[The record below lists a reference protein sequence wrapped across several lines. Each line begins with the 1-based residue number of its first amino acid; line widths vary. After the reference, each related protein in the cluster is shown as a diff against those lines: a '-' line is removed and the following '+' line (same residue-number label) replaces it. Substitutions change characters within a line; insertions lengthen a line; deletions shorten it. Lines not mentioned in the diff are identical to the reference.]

1 MIRMLGIIENQP
13 LGVTKATWDTLKT
26 DFQKKLGLGEASSKE
41 EMQKKIRDQEQKI
54 KDLETLKRDV
64 ATQNSSNYYSSKIL
78 SAKAKLDQM
87 KKSKV
92 LQGEGMDP
100 VGSED
105 GDIDNDGDSDS
116 SDDYLANR
124 RKKIGKAMK
133 KESLQQL
140 VKEEYV
146 KIQKE
151 AMESAPKIEKKLKE
165 CREKMVVDFFK
176 RENVGTTKEAVLEKR
191 IQVNTVA
198 EMIDV
203 PVNEL
208 ILYFLNNVK
217 TMNERQLI
225 EYRLGHVYF
234 YAS

>member
-13 LGVTKATWDTLKT
+13 LGVKKATWDQLKT
-26 DFQKKLGLGEASSKE
+26 DFQKKVGL
-41 EMQKKIRDQEQKI
+41 
-54 KDLETLKRDV
+54 
-64 ATQNSSNYYSSKIL
+64 
-78 SAKAKLDQM
+78 
-87 KKSKV
+87 
-92 LQGEGMDP
+92 GEGMDP

-124 RKKIGKAMK
+124 RKKIAKAMK
-133 KESLQQL
+133 KESLQKL

-151 AMESAPKIEKKLKE
+151 AAESAPKIEKKLKE
-165 CREKMVVDFFK
+165 CREKMVTEFFK
-176 RENVGTTKEAVLEKR
+176 RERVGTTFEAVMEKR
-191 IQVNTVA
+191 IQLTTVA

-208 ILYFLNNVK
+208 VMYFLNNVK